1 MGISGLLPLLK
12 SATEHVSLS
21 RFKGKLLAVDGNVWI
36 HRGTYSCAMELA
48 EGTPTVAYVRFC
60 QKMAEAITS
69 LGVRLLIVFDGRS
82 LPAKGP
88 AHQRRREKRR
98 QANQALS
105 AIAELSREQEFSMA
119 AEEDPERKRQLGEE
133 AGQLQHERERS
144 ARNAAHVTEAMV
156 LQVMDA
162 LSRLPGVDV
171 LRAPYEADAQLAF
184 LARADLVHAVLTED
198 SDLVA
203 YCLPRVLVK
212 FDRQNAR
219 CCREM

>member
-1 MGISGLLPLLK
+1 M
-12 SATEHVSLS
+12 
-21 RFKGKLLAVDGNVWI
+21 
-36 HRGTYSCAMELA
+36 
-48 EGTPTVAYVRFC
+48 
-60 QKMAEAITS
+60 
-69 LGVRLLIVFDGRS
+69 
-82 LPAKGP
+82 
-88 AHQRRREKRR
+88 
-98 QANQALS
+98 
-105 AIAELSREQEFSMA
+105 
-119 AEEDPERKRQLGEE
+119 
-133 AGQLQHERERS
+133 
-144 ARNAAHVTEAMV
+144 

>member
-12 SATEHVSLS
+12 SATEQVPLS

-119 AEEDPERKRQLGEE
+119 SEEDPERKRQLGEE

-144 ARNAAHVTEAMV
+144 ARNAAHVTDAMV

-162 LSRLPGVDV
+162 L
-171 LRAPYEADAQLAF
+171 
-184 LARADLVHAVLTED
+184 
-198 SDLVA
+198 
-203 YCLPRVLVK
+203 K
-212 FDRQNAR
+212 N
-219 CCREM
+219 